1 MNNRN
6 SLTRYSLNGE
16 SSRWWWPSATA
27 GAAAT
32 LAVVA
37 VVGSS
42 SAGNAIPVDTDRY
55 GTPAQVSVHIQR
67 HTDVDASIRSQ
78 DDIPPGFR
86 QCFMWQSHWNEALDG
101 PQPWCPIDPPEP
113 NVEGDQDSQGARGQD
128 GPARGAAAAGNL
140 TAFSLRRAELARW
153 VPIP

>member
-32 LAVVA
+32 LTVVA

-42 SAGNAIPVDTDRY
+42 SAGYAIPVDDHD
-55 GTPAQVSVHIQR
+55 GTPAAVSVQVPAP
-67 HTDVDASIRSQ
+67 TDAGRSIRSQ
-78 DDIPPGFR
+78 DDIPPGYR
-86 QCFMWQSHWNEALDG
+86 QCFMWQPNWQEAIDG
-101 PQPWCPIDPPEP
+101 PQPWCPIDKPVPT
-113 NVEGDQDSQGARGQD
+113 GARDSGAED
-128 GPARGAAAAGNL
+128 GTTRGAAAAGDP

>member
-1 MNNRN
+1 MNNPS
-6 SLTRYSLNGE
+6 SLTRYSLDAE
-16 SSRWWWPSATA
+16 SPRWWWPSATA

-42 SAGNAIPVDTDRY
+42 SAGNAIPVDTDRRQPHRA
-55 GTPAQVSVHIQR
+55 TVHVPP
-67 HTDVDASIRSQ
+67 HTGRDASIRSQ

-101 PQPWCPIDPPEP
+101 PQPWCPIDPPEA
-113 NVEGDQDSQGARGQD
+113 NGDRDD
-128 GPARGAAAAGNL
+128 GGTGR
-140 TAFSLRRAELARW
+140 
-153 VPIP
+153 

>member
-6 SLTRYSLNGE
+6 SLTRYSLGAE
-16 SSRWWWPSATA
+16 SSRWWWSSATA

-37 VVGSS
+37 IVGSS

-55 GTPAQVSVHIQR
+55 GTPAAGVR
-67 HTDVDASIRSQ
+67 PGPGATDAGASIRSQ

-86 QCFMWQSHWNEALDG
+86 QCFMWQPHWNEAMDG

-113 NVEGDQDSQGARGQD
+113 NGDQDDSGTGEEDGAG
-128 GPARGAAAAGNL
+128 RGAAAAGNL
-140 TAFSLRRAELARW
+140 TAFSLRRAELAKW

>member
-37 VVGSS
+37 IVGSS

-55 GTPAQVSVHIQR
+55 GTPAEVSVQVPAP
-67 HTDVDASIRSQ
+67 TDAGASIRSQ

-86 QCFMWQSHWNEALDG
+86 QCFMWQSHWYEAMDG

-113 NVEGDQDSQGARGQD
+113 IRRPGQRWSRRGRRC
-128 GPARGAAAAGNL
+128 GPWRRGCRDL
-140 TAFSLRRAELARW
+140 TALSLRRAELAKW